1 MIKNN
6 LSKSQI
12 GIFGATSIVVGN
24 MMGSG
29 ISLLAASLSA
39 IGSITIIINSVLMTI
54 LTIVLMIISFIKNQ
68 SAITTFSETISLAVL
83 LTILPYLYNAIFMI
97 KAEGVNKKTIMR
109 FLIAII
115 ACIFCFLALVGSN
128 EFELEATLIL
138 SLICFILYAI
148 KKSKNTKKEV

>member
-54 LTIVLMIISFIKNQ
+54 LTIVLMIISFIKNDHH
-68 SAITTFSETISLAVL
+68 IS
-83 LTILPYLYNAIFMI
+83 IF
-97 KAEGVNKKTIMR
+97 VNI
-109 FLIAII
+109 
-115 ACIFCFLALVGSN
+115 
-128 EFELEATLIL
+128 
-138 SLICFILYAI
+138 
-148 KKSKNTKKEV
+148 NTSIR